1 MTSVPDAQEKNHK
14 VTVDTTHVDVAIV
27 TNFFF
32 LKNSLNNGRVMH
44 HGKNI

>member
-14 VTVDTTHVDVAIV
+14 VTVDTIHVDVAIV

-32 LKNSLNNGRVMH
+32 LKIARV
-44 HGKNI
+44 KKERE